1 MSTVQNNAKA
11 SRLSRIEQQALTRRR
26 LVRAAESAFSRFGY
40 EGASLEW
47 IAAEAGYTRGALYFN
62 FSDKESLF
70 SEVLRLHME
79 SNIAALERI
88 DRLKPEK
95 IFDAV
100 ASWVKTT
107 QASSQLI
114 AELMLHTRRSTE
126 FATRYHAFQKDLID
140 TLARIL
146 ERHFEAQSIAI
157 PVDAVHLADGITALA
172 RGLSL
177 QASDQTAATPC
188 ESDVLI
194 DEMLKVLIRA

>member
-126 FATRYHAFQKDLID
+126 FATRYHSFQKNLID

-188 ESDVLI
+188 ESDALI